1 MKKARNRS
9 QCRAK
14 TKEGK
19 PCRAAAVANGLCLFH
34 GNPSLASE
42 LGRKGGRSQRQV
54 YGETADPLPSLDTMK
69 SVHEMNKRL
78 FEEVYSGETPRRDA
92 SMLVRILKSI
102 TDSIRFTDHEQRL
115 IKLEEAR
122 AQSENGS
129 GRPEGPIPV

>member
-1 MKKARNRS
+1 MKKTRNHS

-14 TKEGK
+14 TKDGR

-34 GNPSLASE
+34 GDPNLASE
-42 LGRKGGRSQRQV
+42 LGRKSSRSKRH
-54 YGETADPLPSLDTMK
+54 GSSKTADPLPSLDTMK

-78 FEEVYSGETPRRDA
+78 FEEVYSGETSRSDA
-92 SMLVRILKSI
+92 STLVRILKSI

-122 AQSENGS
+122 A
-129 GRPEGPIPV
+129 